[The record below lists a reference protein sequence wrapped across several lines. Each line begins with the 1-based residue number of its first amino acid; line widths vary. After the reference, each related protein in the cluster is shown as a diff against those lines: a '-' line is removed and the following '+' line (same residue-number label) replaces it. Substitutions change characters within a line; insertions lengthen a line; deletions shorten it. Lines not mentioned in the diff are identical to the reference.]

1 MKLFYSP
8 GACSMAAH
16 IALHESGL
24 KHDIAKVDLRSK
36 TLADGSDYRQI
47 SPQGY
52 VPALQLKN
60 GELLSEGPAILQY
73 IADQAPAANLAP
85 ANGSFARYRLQ
96 STLNYIATEIHKNF
110 SPLFDPTAS
119 ADAKA
124 SAVTRLN
131 ARFPQFDQLLAAQ
144 NYLVGEYF
152 TVADA
157 YLFTVLGWARM
168 VKFDLSPFANLLAYK
183 DRIATRPSVIAAMTA
198 EGLIL

>member
-8 GACSMAAH
+8 GACSLASH

-47 SPQGY
+47 CPQGY

-73 IADQAPAANLAP
+73 IADQAPATNLAP

-110 SPLFDPTAS
+110 SPLFDPS
-119 ADAKA
+119 ADSAAKS
-124 SAVTRLN
+124 SAMARLS
-131 ARFPQFDQLLAAQ
+131 ARLPQVDQQLAAQ
-144 NYLVGEYF
+144 NYLVGDNF

-168 VKFDLSPFANLLAYK
+168 VKFDLSPFVNLLAYQQ
-183 DRIATRPSVIAAMTA
+183 RIAARPSVVAAMTA
-198 EGLIL
+198 EGLIR

>member
-8 GACSMAAH
+8 GACSMASH

-198 EGLIL
+198 EGLIR

>member
-8 GACSMAAH
+8 GACSLASH

-24 KHDIAKVDLRSK
+24 KYDIAKVDLRSK

-47 SPQGY
+47 SQQGY

-73 IADQAPAANLAP
+73 IADQAPATNLAP

-110 SPLFDPTAS
+110 SPLFDPS
-119 ADAKA
+119 ADSAAKS
-124 SAVTRLN
+124 SAMARLS
-131 ARFPQFDQLLAAQ
+131 ARLPQVEQQLAAQ
-144 NYLVGEYF
+144 NYLVGDNF

-168 VKFDLSPFANLLAYK
+168 VKFDLSPFVNLLAYQQ
-183 DRIATRPSVIAAMTA
+183 RIAARPSVVAAMTA
-198 EGLIL
+198 EGLIR